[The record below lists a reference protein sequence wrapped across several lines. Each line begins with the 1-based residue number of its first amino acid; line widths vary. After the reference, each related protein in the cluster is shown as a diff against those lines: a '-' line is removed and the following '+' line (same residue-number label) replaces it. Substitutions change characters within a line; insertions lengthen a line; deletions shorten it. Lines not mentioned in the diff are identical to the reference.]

1 MSRQVSQRLQHS
13 GRVDMIYIAD
23 PTTNAVFGTV
33 DPFPIEIAEQSLPL
47 TISGHLF
54 DTDSNLKVTGPV
66 SVSGSVF
73 SNDAT
78 VSGNNLY
85 TTTRAVDSGINYTGN
100 ITALTTYTSSAELTY
115 EPDVGMF
122 ARATSNTVST
132 NTAIGVLKFQFSP
145 DNVNWSTFP
154 VTGFDMASNIWEF
167 HTAVKLPR
175 YFRYSFDNCAST
187 DCSLD
192 AYAYYG
198 HQLRQGSLPL
208 SQTIGADNDAI
219 VTRSVGIGQEPDG
232 TYQNVKKDG
241 SAFRTTSNLQG
252 TTLQTTM
259 MADTS
264 GNISLGDTTGFD
276 ASGGYLYIGSE
287 FIRYTD
293 IVDASQITI
302 PSTGRGAFGT
312 TAASHVIGDTVG
324 EVYTS
329 DILTL
334 EGYTEVATK
343 ILCSNTGQMRYQW
356 YSDVAGTDVIRTIT
370 PAYTAT
376 NIYDYL
382 GAPNFGPYVR
392 YTFANTQN
400 TATTDFYFE
409 TEFYTKAI
417 SAHVLTLNST
427 ILGEM
432 TANIQ
437 RSVQVG
443 QQPDG
448 DFVNVPAD
456 GNASST
462 DASLGAG
469 ASYSTSWI
477 DTDGYNTIEIFVKAD
492 VSSATQGLSVKFSNN
507 SNAVSPVTSFTKL
520 YDYRQ
525 TDIDNGYKLIVLPT
539 ALDGYQIT
547 YTNGDTSQSTFELST
562 TLKTNGVQI
571 TEKLDA
577 ALTDDREAAVVRSV
591 TLGKNPTDAYVNTR
605 QDGYVLFIDG
615 SLNLPYLS
623 SVLDTTGYTQ
633 IQSDLFCDV
642 SGTLTGIW
650 YNDSNQTTAMRTF
663 TFPYNASRTLESF
676 SAPVFARYLTYGFT
690 PDGSAQAFQLGLK
703 LLTKSLS
710 GQVLGTTSTVVSNMV
725 ANLGRNI
732 LMGQDKASNF
742 KNVPIDVQGH
752 IKMHIHDPTTAFG
765 QIKTAEETPI
775 IEQYF
780 PYGVLTDEV
789 NTRQLVTNVTAS
801 GGSGA
806 GLLVDYEQS
815 GNAVTNIFA
824 NRGNTGVNYALNDI
838 ITVSAGNLNSTG
850 IIRSVTSTGIV
861 LALDVCVGGTGYA
874 AADGSI
880 NTIDGLMQMTVSGA
894 YDKTVVSTKEFI
906 KYHTG
911 TGVVSRFTAIFE
923 PSAGSYQFVGPADV
937 NDGFL
942 CGFVDTSYCIVR
954 RRNGVDNITYQ
965 DSFNTDTLDGVGGL
979 TNPSALNIDFTKGNI
994 YQIKYQWLGFG
1005 AVKFS
1010 IEDADGDIEIYH
1022 TMQYANSNTGV
1033 SVVSPSYPFRWEIGN
1048 TTNTSNLTL
1057 KSASAMAAIE
1067 GKRYYP
1073 NKLYSETATSVA
1085 MVLQNRK
1092 YFKDR
1097 VNKTNVFINSI
1108 IITNNTNNTDVT
1120 FTIRKAL
1127 SNPTVSSYT
1136 ASDAN
1141 SVISKATP
1149 AIAYT
1154 ALSGSIIGVY
1164 ALTKGQTQN
1173 IRMSQYELFLRPNEY
1188 LSINPSVQPS
1198 SITVTWFEDK

>member
-33 DPFPIEIAEQSLPL
+33 DPFPIEIAEQSLPI

-122 ARATSNTVST
+122 AKATSSTVST
-132 NTAIGVLKFQFSP
+132 NTDIGILKFQFSP
-145 DNVNWSTFP
+145 DNVNWSSFP
-154 VTGFDMASNIWEF
+154 VAGFTMASNIWEF

-208 SQTIGADNDAI
+208 SQSIGTDNDAI
-219 VTRSVGIGQEPDG
+219 VTRSVGIGQEPNG
-232 TYQNVKKDG
+232 SYQNVKKDG
-241 SAFRTTSNLQG
+241 SAFRTTTNLQG

-259 MADTS
+259 TADTS
-264 GNISLGDTTGFD
+264 GNISLGDTTGFGT
-276 ASGGYLYIGSE
+276 SGYIYIGSE
-287 FIRYTD
+287 FIQYTA
-293 IVDASQITI
+293 IVDSSQITI
-302 PSTGRGAFGT
+302 PSTGRGAFGS
-312 TAASHVIGDTVG
+312 TAGTHAIGDTVG
-324 EVYTS
+324 EVYTTG
-329 DILTL
+329 ILTL

-343 ILCSNTGQMRYQW
+343 LLCSNTGRMRFQW
-356 YSDVAGTDVIRTIT
+356 YSDSAGTDNIRTIG
-370 PAYTAT
+370 PAYSTINT
-376 NIYDYL
+376 YDFL
-382 GAPNFGPYVR
+382 GAPIFGPYVR
-392 YTFANTQN
+392 YTFANTQSS
-400 TATTDFYFE
+400 ATTDFYFE

-417 SAHVLTLNST
+417 SAQVLTVGST
-427 ILGEM
+427 IVSGM
-432 TANIQ
+432 TANLGRNI
-437 RSVQVG
+437 VVG
-443 QQPDG
+443 EQPDG
-448 DFVNVPAD
+448 DFVNVPTD

-469 ASYSTSWI
+469 ASYNSLWI
-477 DTDGYNTIEIFVKAD
+477 DTDGYNTIEIFVSSD
-492 VSSATQGLSVKFSNN
+492 VSSATQGLAVAFSNDTG
-507 SNAVSPVTSFTKL
+507 AVSPIASFVKY
-520 YDYRQ
+520 YDYNQ
-525 TDIDNGYKLIVLPT
+525 TDIDNGYKLLALPT
-539 ALDGYQIT
+539 ALDGYKIT
-547 YTNGDTSQSTFELST
+547 YTNGDTSQSTFELDS
-562 TLKTNGVQI
+562 TLKTNGLQL
-571 TEKLDA
+571 TDRLNGG
-577 ALTDDREAAVVRSV
+577 LTDDREATVVRSV
-591 TLGKNPTDAYVNTR
+591 TLGKNPANAYVNTR

-623 SVLDTTGYTQ
+623 SILDTDGYTQ
-633 IQSDLFCDV
+633 IQTDVFSDV
-642 SGTLTGIW
+642 SGTLTGTW
-650 YNDSNQTTAMRTF
+650 YNDSNQTTTMRTF
-663 TFPYNASRTLESF
+663 AFPYNASRTLESF
-676 SAPVFARYLTYGFT
+676 SSPVFARYLTYGFSA
-690 PDGSAQAFQLGLK
+690 DGSAQAFNLGLK
-703 LLTKSLS
+703 FLTKSLS
-710 GQVLGTTSTVVSNMV
+710 GQVLGTTSTVVGSMV

-742 KNVPIDVQGH
+742 KNVPIDVGGN
-752 IKMHIHDPTTAFG
+752 IKISVPTTAFG
-765 QIKTAEETPI
+765 QIKTSEETPL

-780 PYGVLTDEV
+780 PYGVLSDEV

-801 GGSGA
+801 GGSGT
-806 GLLVDYEQS
+806 GLLVDYEQT

-861 LALDVCVGGTGYA
+861 LALDVCVGGTGYT

-880 NTIDGLMQMTVSGA
+880 NTIDGLMQITVSGA
-894 YDKTVVSTKEFI
+894 YDKTVVETKDYV

-911 TGVVSRFTAIFE
+911 TGIITRNTAIFE
-923 PSAGSYQFVGPADV
+923 PSAGSYQFVGPADT

-965 DSFNTDTLDGVGGL
+965 NSFNVDTLNGVGG
-979 TNPSALNIDFTKGNI
+979 TRNPSAINSNFTYGNV

-1010 IEDADGDIEIYH
+1010 IEDGDGNLELYH
-1022 TMQYANSNTGV
+1022 TIQYANANSGV

-1067 GKRYYP
+1067 GKRLYP
-1073 NKLYSETATSVA
+1073 SKIYSATATSLA
-1085 MVLQNRK
+1085 LVLQNRK

-1097 VNKTNVFINSI
+1097 VNKTEVFINSI
-1108 IITNNTNNTDVT
+1108 IITNNTTNTDIT

-1136 ASDAN
+1136 SLNTN
-1141 SVISKATP
+1141 SVISTANP
-1149 AIAYT
+1149 AVAY
-1154 ALSGSIIGVY
+1154 ASLAGDIIGVY
-1164 ALTKGQTQN
+1164 ALSKGQTQN
-1173 IRMSQYELFLRPNEY
+1173 IRLSQYELDIRPTEY
-1188 LSINPSVQPS
+1188 LSINPSAQPS